1 DSDENLI
8 AFQAAVAAA
17 KASVEAYAGAAEKL
31 EAMKALVDA
40 TNFYTPE
47 AYDEYYGTPKA
58 KYDERT
64 LTSAE
69 ANALQNPNLTTG
81 WHAALT
87 VDNFLL
93 SVWDAEPDFASN
105 YYINS
110 WSVEGDSDGTNFRV
124 PFFEYWTG
132 DDNSL
137 GEREL
142 TAQLD
147 GLEPG
152 NYSVNVWARV
162 RVKNGEDMEAAHGIT
177 FSANDGE
184 AVDVTTGE
192 IVGQFRLAKYT
203 AQCVV
208 AEDGLLTVKFNVAAD
223 NDISWL
229 SFKNVKYVANKV
241 DISSISGSFDAVD
254 NAKLAK
260 GWVSADSTFVLS
272 CPLNFL
278 TAANLNG
285 GWTSVAGI
293 LEDPYIGFYSND
305 ADAYFTV
312 AAPDGVTITSLVF
325 NASALSGEPTLSAE
339 GFEPVALTGL
349 EETITIPYNDQYA
362 TFYVG
367 GDAAWMKATI
377 TVNYTGTAQSQESP
391 IVTGVNTVKSVAAPA
406 TIFNM
411 AGQRVNKAVKG
422 IYIINGQKVVK

>member
-1 DSDENLI
+1 
-8 AFQAAVAAA
+8 
-17 KASVEAYAGAAEKL
+17 
-31 EAMKALVDA
+31 M
-40 TNFYTPE
+40 
-47 AYDEYYGTPKA
+47 
-58 KYDERT
+58 
-64 LTSAE
+64 
-69 ANALQNPNLTTG
+69 
-81 WHAALT
+81 
-87 VDNFLL
+87 
-93 SVWDAEPDFASN
+93 
-105 YYINS
+105 
-110 WSVEGDSDGTNFRV
+110 
-124 PFFEYWTG
+124 
-132 DDNSL
+132 
-137 GEREL
+137 
-142 TAQLD
+142 
-147 GLEPG
+147 
-152 NYSVNVWARV
+152 
-162 RVKNGEDMEAAHGIT
+162 KNGEDMEAAHGIT

-325 NASALSGEPTLSAE
+325 NNASALSGEPTLSAE

-362 TFYVG
+362 
-367 GDAAWMKATI
+367 MKATI